1 MPVPREKQVS
11 LAAVVDR
18 DDLAPNSCMAGER
31 EDRQRPTLTAGQR
44 GPGARLCI
52 CREGFPADRC

>member
-1 MPVPREKQVS
+1 MPAPSEKQVS
-11 LAAVVDR
+11 LAAMVDR
-18 DDLAPNSCMAGER
+18 DDLAPNFCMAGER

-52 CREGFPADRC
+52 